1 MASFLPQV
9 NYIARNYVILI
20 ENRGKLPKIYGRRVG
35 YGGGQVRRALG
46 GGVHNL
52 DLILGIRVDSC

>member
-1 MASFLPQV
+1 MASCLPQV

-20 ENRGKLPKIYGRRVG
+20 ENRGNLPKIYGRRVG
-35 YGGGQVRRALG
+35 YGGGQVRRAVG

-52 DLILGIRVDSC
+52 DLILGIGVGSC